1 MRESDRS
8 LGVSAQQTSVLPPL
22 AMPTYSRFRRS
33 VSNPCPAALSGE
45 RRHARARRGVRLQA
59 RAARGPCGGWRSGS
73 RWRIGAMLPVG
84 IGPVRF
90 PADRGRNAPGVRRKG
105 SLPFSCWRLRIS
117 PPSSSSVFSQ
127 NRSTERRLR
136 QRFCWRR
143 SLAGTRGPGRAR
155 SAFSSSCRSWRRSTK
170 KPPITTTIVTASS
183 PIPTGPSTLWT
194 CLPK

>member
-1 MRESDRS
+1 MPFRIRRWLSFGRPVQGFSAGNNGSRQRQRASDKSPRLTPGKWAPRPETS
-8 LGVSAQQTSVLPPL
+8 ALCRHALGVSAQQTSVLPPL

-136 QRFCWRR
+136 QRFC
-143 SLAGTRGPGRAR
+143 
-155 SAFSSSCRSWRRSTK
+155 
-170 KPPITTTIVTASS
+170 
-183 PIPTGPSTLWT
+183 
-194 CLPK
+194 